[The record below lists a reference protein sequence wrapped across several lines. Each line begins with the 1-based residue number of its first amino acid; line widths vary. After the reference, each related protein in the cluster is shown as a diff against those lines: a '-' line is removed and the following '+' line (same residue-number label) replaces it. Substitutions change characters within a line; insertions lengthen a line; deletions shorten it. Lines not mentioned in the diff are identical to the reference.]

1 MRTMLLIPALFVLV
15 ATAATGATVRV
26 PGDHPTIQAG
36 IDAAVAGDT
45 VLVACG
51 TYYEHDINMK
61 SSITLRSETGQ
72 ADCVVIDAA
81 QAGRVIACVNASI
94 QTRLEGLT
102 ITGGLLAD
110 PGVGGGLYCSASSPT
125 LTNVTFS
132 YNQACDAGGMYAGGG
147 SSPVLTDVVFSHNHA
162 YSGGGL
168 YCDGSSPALT
178 NVVFSGNESWWG
190 GGMYCMWGSPTLT
203 RCSFLCNSVSSG
215 VGGGGLWCR
224 GATPILTYCTFAG
237 NSAGQRGGGL
247 VCEYYTDATLVS
259 CTIAGNSA
267 PDGGGMWLGPDRPFS
282 YAHATLTNCI
292 VAFSTDGQAISIVEG
307 SGAALTCCDV
317 YGNAGGDWVGYIAG
331 QYGSNGDISQEPCF
345 CLHAN
350 PEQPYALCINSPCAA
365 ENNPGCGQ
373 IGAWPAACDDY
384 DPCPTEQVSWGSLKA
399 MFR

>member
-1 MRTMLLIPALFVLV
+1 MRTMLLIPALLVLV

-102 ITGGLLAD
+102 ITGGLAD
-110 PGVGGGLYCSASSPT
+110 PGVGGGLYC
-125 LTNVTFS
+125 
-132 YNQACDAGGMYAGGG
+132 
-147 SSPVLTDVVFSHNHA
+147 
-162 YSGGGL
+162 
-168 YCDGSSPALT
+168 DGSSLALT
-178 NVVFSGNESWWG
+178 NVVFSENESWWG

-203 RCSFLCNSVSSG
+203 RCSFLCNSVSLG

-267 PDGGGMWLGPDRPFS
+267 PDGGGMWVGPDRPFS

-384 DPCPTEQVSWGSLKA
+384 DPCPAEQVSWGSLKA